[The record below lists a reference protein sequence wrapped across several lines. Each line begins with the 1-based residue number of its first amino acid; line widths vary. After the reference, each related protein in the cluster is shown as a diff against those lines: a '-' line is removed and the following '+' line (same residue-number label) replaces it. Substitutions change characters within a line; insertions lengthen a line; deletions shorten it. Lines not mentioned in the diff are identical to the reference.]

1 MTKFF
6 AASLLPSVMSPL
18 SDCAETLSEALASN
32 RIGLVLR
39 ESCYSCYI
47 YTVSSVCFVI
57 EEIKLK
63 NNDFPKQ
70 SSLIIQFDL
79 ESQYLALII

>member
-39 ESCYSCYI
+39 ESCISCYI

-57 EEIKLK
+57 EEIKVK
-63 NNDFPKQ
+63 NDILSFSLTLNLEKID
-70 SSLIIQFDL
+70 LII
-79 ESQYLALII
+79 